1 MASPWQVVSPAVPL
15 PHPVQVCDDRA
26 QTWPVPQPV
35 LSWQVPVTQTPPL
48 QMWPAPYS
56 FAHCVSPAAPAL
68 QAPQANCVCAPQ
80 IVPVAAQSP
89 LTRQLPAMQEPALQ
103 TWFAPYAPVQSAFE
117 AQALQLLAVQT
128 LVVSL
133 QSAATWQL
141 PVVQPPEMQ
150 TWPLAH
156 WLSVVQLTQVLLVQ
170 IWPLL
175 QPVLSW
181 QLPITQL
188 LPTQMRPSV

>member
-1 MASPWQVVSPAVPL
+1 MVRAV
-15 PHPVQVCDDRA
+15 
-26 QTWPVPQPV
+26 
-35 LSWQVPVTQTPPL
+35 
-48 QMWPAPYS
+48 AP
-56 FAHCVSPAAPAL
+56 
-68 QAPQANCVCAPQ
+68 
-80 IVPVAAQSP
+80 
-89 LTRQLPAMQEPALQ
+89 
-103 TWFAPYAPVQSAFE
+103 PVQSAFE